1 MRWISFIL
9 TACVSVFVS
18 CDLID
23 PEFDNPLDVQNNKPP
38 ALLISPEDYASS
50 LGQSVEMSLYALEV
64 EGVAGMRAQVNYDDT
79 MVEVT
84 QVVPGTFFDSNQ
96 SPLFVYD
103 DDKNGT
109 IDVYSVF
116 LGSNKQVSGTGNIAI
131 ITFRVISNGET
142 VIQISNE
149 SQLLDSNGN
158 SVPIQSF
165 GEGMIRAQ

>member
-23 PEFDNPLDVQNNKPP
+23 PYFDNPLDVQNNKPP

-103 DDKNGT
+103 DDKNGR

-116 LGSNKQVSGTGNIAI
+116 LGSNKQVYGTGNIAI

-158 SVPIQSF
+158 SIPLQSF
-165 GEGMIRAQ
+165 GKGVIRAQ

>member
-1 MRWISFIL
+1 MRWINTILIL
-9 TACVSVFVS
+9 TSVLFVS

-23 PEFDNPLDVQNNKPP
+23 PEFDNPLDVQNNDPP

-50 LGQSVEMSLYALEV
+50 MGQSVEMSLYALEV

-96 SPLFVYD
+96 TPLFVYD
-103 DDKNGT
+103 DDTNGR

-116 LGSNKQVSGTGNIAI
+116 LGTDKQVSGTGNIAI

-158 SVPIQSF
+158 SIPIQSF

>member
-84 QVVPGTFFDSNQ
+84 QVVPGTFLTATN
-96 SPLFVYD
+96 LHCLYMMMI
-103 DDKNGT
+103 KMERLMC
-109 IDVYSVF
+109 I
-116 LGSNKQVSGTGNIAI
+116 L
-131 ITFRVISNGET
+131 
-142 VIQISNE
+142 
-149 SQLLDSNGN
+149 
-158 SVPIQSF
+158 SF
-165 GEGMIRAQ
+165 